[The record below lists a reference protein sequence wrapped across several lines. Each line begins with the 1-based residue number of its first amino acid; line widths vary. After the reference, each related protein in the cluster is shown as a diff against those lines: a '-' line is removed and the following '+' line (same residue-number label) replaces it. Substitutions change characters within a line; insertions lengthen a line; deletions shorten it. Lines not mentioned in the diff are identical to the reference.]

1 MIWQPLVELKNKVTC
16 LKKLHK
22 LNFVSQRFHVKCDR
36 NIIKFLHSVKLTMNN
51 YSHGVLDVVVFDHLI
66 LSLATQLQTIM
77 CRLCDIIKHT
87 NALLIFD

>member
-1 MIWQPLVELKNKVTC
+1 MIWQPLVELK
-16 LKKLHK
+16 HK
-22 LNFVSQRFHVKCDR
+22 GHVFEFAQNLFHVKYSR
-36 NIIKFLHSVKLTMNN
+36 NVIKFLHCIRLTMNN
-51 YSHGVLDVVVFDHLI
+51 DSHGVLDVIVFDHLI